1 MPELIRLYE
10 KGDLYEQEK
19 EREPQWYMS
28 STNIP
33 MLNYNEY
40 YMKKIE
46 WLMYAIA
53 FAAIG
58 AVIGYIFMVES
69 DLIYMENLRVLL
81 I

>member
-1 MPELIRLYE
+1 M
-10 KGDLYEQEK
+10 KKKK

-33 MLNYNEY
+33 VLNYNEY

-46 WLMYAIA
+46 WLMYTIA

-58 AVIGYIFMVES
+58 AVIGYIFYNG
-69 DLIYMENLRVLL
+69 LIN
-81 I
+81 